1 MTYLNFEEL
10 KTTKDNLIN
19 YVKSLNIDLSI
30 NSKSKRRLGCFIQK
44 TTTYRTNKIKISAN
58 LTDKRFIEVLSHE
71 FAHFVHNIMINK
83 TRENED
89 NLNFVFNIDKEN
101 LEIANLINRELIEV
115 TYYVDKNS
123 TFENL
128 NKQKE
133 DIKNKIKSLEL
144 SIKAKYPHFL
154 KSKPFKE
161 FNKYIKNSDARFL
174 LKYDNI
180 KLITPFL
187 RREKFFSIKNLD
199 VDFKEMPIE
208 FRNYLRLRSL
218 SKKQTN
224 ISKRI
229 NNLKK
234 YYYSPNELFARF
246 IEGLII
252 DKNLIQTIAN
262 TSFER
267 FYNLLESG
275 YYPYLKLMQYFEY
288 LKKD

>member
-10 KTTKDNLIN
+10 KITKDNLVK

-44 TTTYRTNKIKISAN
+44 TTTYKTNMIKISAN

-89 NLNFVFNIDKEN
+89 NLNCVFNIDKKN
-101 LEIANLINRELIEV
+101 IEIANIISKELIEV

-123 TFENL
+123 AFENL

-133 DIKNKIKSLEL
+133 EIKNKIKSLEL
-144 SIKAKYPHFL
+144 SIKKKYPYFL

-161 FNKYIKNSDARFL
+161 FNKYIKKSDARFL

-199 VDFKEMPIE
+199 VDFKDMPEE
-208 FRNYLRLRSL
+208 FRNYLRLKSL
-218 SKKQTN
+218 SKKQAN
-224 ISKRI
+224 ITKKI

-234 YYYSPNELFARF
+234 YYYSSNELFARF
-246 IEGLII
+246 IEGIII
-252 DKNLIQTIAN
+252 DKNLIQTIAC
-262 TSFER
+262 TAYER

-275 YYPYLKLMQYFEY
+275 YYPYLKEY
-288 LKKD
+288 LSFIKY